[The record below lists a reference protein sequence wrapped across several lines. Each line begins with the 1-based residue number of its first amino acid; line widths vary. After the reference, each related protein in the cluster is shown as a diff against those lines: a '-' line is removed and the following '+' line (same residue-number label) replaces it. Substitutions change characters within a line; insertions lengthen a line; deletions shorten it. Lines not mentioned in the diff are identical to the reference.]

1 MELDVKILVYTYIIL
16 FEGDGM
22 VNNSPI
28 GMFDSGVGGFTLV
41 KEAFNILP
49 NEEIIYF
56 GDTARSPYGVKTDE
70 EILGYSREIVDFLL
84 NEGVKLV
91 IIACNTATIASIEAL
106 QKEYKIPIIGVVEPG
121 IEAALSNKDAYK
133 IGLIGTDFTVNSK
146 KYEEMIMSKNKEI
159 SVLGKGCPDLV
170 TLAEEGQFCNETS
183 NMAVKECLKE
193 LINENIDTLILGCT
207 HFPLHLEDIKD
218 TMPPTVNIIDPAL
231 KTIEAAFNVLRER
244 DILREDKIRPEHRFI
259 CSGDIDSFKKVY
271 NVVIKEENLI
281 TKIAW
286 NK

>member
-1 MELDVKILVYTYIIL
+1 
-16 FEGDGM
+16 M

-28 GMFDSGVGGFTLV
+28 GMFDSGVGGFTLA

-70 EILGYSREIVDFLL
+70 EILNCSRDIVDFLIH
-84 NEGVKLV
+84 EGAKLI

-121 IEAALSNKDAYK
+121 IEAALSNKDARK

-146 KYEEMIMSKNKEI
+146 KYEEIIKSKNNNLR
-159 SVLGKGCPDLV
+159 VLGKGCPHLV
-170 TLAEEGQFCNETS
+170 TLAEEDIFNNEES
-183 NMAVKECLKE
+183 NMSVKKCLKD
-193 LINENIDTLILGCT
+193 LIEENIDTLILACT
-207 HFPLHLEDIKD
+207 HFPLHIEDIKNN
-218 TMPPTVNIIDPAL
+218 MPKTVNIVDPAL
-231 KTIEAAFNVLRER
+231 KTIEAVLNLLREK
-244 DILREDKIRPEHRFI
+244 DMFRESSNKPEHRFI
-259 CSGDIDSFKKVY
+259 CSGEIENFRKVY
-271 NVVIKEENLI
+271 NVVFKEEYLI
-281 TKIAW
+281 SRIDW